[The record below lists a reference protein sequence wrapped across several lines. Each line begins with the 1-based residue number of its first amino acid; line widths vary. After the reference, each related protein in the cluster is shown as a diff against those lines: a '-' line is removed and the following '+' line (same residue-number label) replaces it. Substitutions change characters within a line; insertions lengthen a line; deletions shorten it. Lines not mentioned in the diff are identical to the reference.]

1 MRIDDPIIDREEE
14 ITGLEE
20 ISMDSTT
27 VTTVTFEVVNPSRG
41 QGVINF
47 LRKIFGG

>member
-14 ITGLEE
+14 IKGIEE

-27 VTTVTFEVVNPSRG
+27 VTFEVVNPSKG
-41 QGVINF
+41 GGLINF
-47 LRKIFGG
+47 FRKVFGG